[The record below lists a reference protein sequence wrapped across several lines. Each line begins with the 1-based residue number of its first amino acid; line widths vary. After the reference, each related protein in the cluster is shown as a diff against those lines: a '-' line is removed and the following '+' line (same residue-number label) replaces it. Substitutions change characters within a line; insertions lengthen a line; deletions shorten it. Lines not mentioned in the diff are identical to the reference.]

1 MTQPHRDSAARHQAE
16 DGAVTG
22 LQATAQ
28 VAGLQVTPSSGRKA
42 VPPGSANSPKSEVKA
57 KKIRV
62 AEAVETGVEG
72 LLRFLQRYMATAL
85 LVAFRPHLALRR
97 LLADRRRDLPNHVLP
112 LTFLAIGVFLLSLLG
127 QTAGVLV
134 VDWIWF
140 ADDIGQKVTEALRKE
155 VSLASVVVQAI
166 PGMAGVLL
174 LSAISGLLARP
185 WLLTRRLVLITY
197 AYGIGAQ
204 ALVLFL
210 MVFGLVAIDGLGS
223 KYMAGKAYQDVG
235 SYVALAL
242 LGIGLIG
249 AFVGPTWFA
258 LRSLRPRRRA
268 DGSGRFRTGLLLL
281 WVLLSML
288 GGHVLVLYGA
298 RAPNEIISAAKG
310 STLPSVNVASISYT
324 IGKDELQLEATVIL
338 ENRDSK
344 ALVWRTDNPTFAM
357 QIPASGPDGKQC
369 GPDWLGLKV
378 VRVVNAEGR
387 AAPIVQLDAARST
400 WVTVYLETDVTPK
413 LVELLKASEDW
424 AVRVQLQTT
433 VGTAEMDCAP
443 RTLVKRAAAS
453 GAPDKK

>member
-1 MTQPHRDSAARHQAE
+1 MTNPQQPPEPTAESGDEHPPRAANQTQ
-16 DGAVTG
+16 GAPLSGPSTG
-22 LQATAQ
+22 NTTAS
-28 VAGLQVTPSSGRKA
+28 VSST
-42 VPPGSANSPKSEVKA
+42 VPKVEAKA

-72 LLRFLQRYMATAL
+72 LLRFLQRYVSTAM
-85 LVAFRPHLALRR
+85 LVAFWPRRGLRT
-97 LLADRRRDLPNHVLP
+97 LLADRRRELPRHVLP

-134 VDWIWF
+134 FDWIWF

-174 LSAISGLLARP
+174 LSAIFGLLARP
-185 WLLTRRLVLITY
+185 WPLTRRLGLITY
-197 AYGIGAQ
+197 AYAIGAQ

-223 KYMAGKAYQDVG
+223 KHLGKEYQDAG

-258 LRSLRPRRRA
+258 LRSLRPRRRV
-268 DGSGRFRTGLLLL
+268 DGSGKLRTGLLLI

-298 RAPNEIISAAKG
+298 RAPNELISAAKG
-310 STLPSVNVASISYT
+310 STLPSVNVTAVSYT
-324 IGKDELQLEATVIL
+324 VGKDKLQVEATFIL
-338 ENRDSK
+338 ENRDPRP
-344 ALVWRTDNPTFAM
+344 LVWRTENPTFAM
-357 QIPASGPDGKQC
+357 QIPTSGPDGKQC
-369 GPDWLGLKV
+369 GPDWLGLTV

-387 AAPIVQLDAARST
+387 DAPLVQLDAARTT
-400 WVTVYLETDVTPK
+400 WVTVYAERDSTPK
-413 LVELLKASEDW
+413 LVELLKANDDW
-424 AVRVQLQTT
+424 AVQVKLQTT
-433 VGTAEMDCAP
+433 AGMAEIDCAP
-443 RTLVKRAAAS
+443 RTLVRRAASPS
-453 GAPDKK
+453 GVSGKK